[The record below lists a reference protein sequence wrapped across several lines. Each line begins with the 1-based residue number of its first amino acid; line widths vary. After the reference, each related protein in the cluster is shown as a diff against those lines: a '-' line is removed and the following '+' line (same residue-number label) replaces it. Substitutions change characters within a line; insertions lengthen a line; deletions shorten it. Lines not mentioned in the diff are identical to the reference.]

1 MTNVSPHAPKTV
13 EAWAFVQKMIGDIT
27 NIVAADAENEREL
40 IEGLGVVS
48 RVTALCSELTVEADP
63 DLPWF
68 FDMCSPT
75 RLVGGPN
82 PDGRYLLAMIRGDRS
97 YRVTGTRGT
106 TAYLGVQVLA
116 GTGMTPRRMAAYVS
130 DTDLTL
136 NDGGFAL
143 VFSATEPVSGR
154 ARRSA
159 VGADPGGCDVDRR
172 PRVHRRRRRR
182 ALRDAA
188 HRPPRPPNPPQ
199 PITDDEAAEQFTA
212 MAWTIMKL
220 TTLHRTIK
228 PELLDAAQHPRHR
241 GGRRSR
247 VRADT
252 TPDNLYMIGTFRL
265 ATDESLVLE
274 FEPPDTRYWN
284 VTLENI
290 WHECLEP
297 RRRHSSVTNK
307 GVTPDADGV
316 VRIAIGAN
324 DFGHGHWLDTGGRH
338 RGFVVL
344 RWLDNPDPP
353 KVSVEVRSGQAKR
366 VSAADRFDPAA
377 LIEQAREWA
386 GSDDFGTDLDENE
399 TWRDGLGLLC
409 DGFVEEARLNDL
421 GVEIAALDVVRALKN
436 RLQIVDW
443 RKAHPEIA
451 EEKIERPIFIVGQ
464 PRTGTTILFDLL
476 AQDPGA
482 AAAADMGGRRP
493 AAGAAARDV

>member
-1 MTNVSPHAPKTV
+1 MNDDSRAPKTV

-27 NIVAADAENEREL
+27 NIVTEDAENEREL
-40 IEGLGVVS
+40 LEGLGVIS

-82 PDGRYLLAMIRGDRS
+82 PDGRYLLAMIRGDRR

-116 GTGMTPRRMAAYVS
+116 GTGMTPRRMATYVS
-130 DTDLTL
+130 DTDLKL
-136 NDGGFAL
+136 NEAKFAL
-143 VFSATEPVSGR
+143 VFSATEPSPDELD
-154 ARRSA
+154 
-159 VGADPGGCDVDRR
+159 GAQWVQIPEDATSIVVREYI
-172 PRVHRRRRRR
+172 
-182 ALRDAA
+182 ADAA
-188 HRPPRPPNPPQ
+188 TGQTATLRIEPLGTHPPAT
-199 PITDDEAAEQFTA
+199 ITDDDAADQFTA

-228 PELLDAAQHPRHR
+228 PELMDLPNSLVTSGAADL
-241 GGRRSR
+241 GE
-247 VRADT
+247 ADT
-252 TPDNLYMIGTFRL
+252 TPDNLYMLGTFRL
-265 ATDESLVLE
+265 ADDESLVLE

-338 RGFVVL
+338 RGFVVF

-353 KVSVEVRSGQAKR
+353 KVSVEVRRGEAKR
-366 VSAADRFDPAA
+366 
-377 LIEQAREWA
+377 
-386 GSDDFGTDLDENE
+386 
-399 TWRDGLGLLC
+399 
-409 DGFVEEARLNDL
+409 
-421 GVEIAALDVVRALKN
+421 
-436 RLQIVDW
+436 
-443 RKAHPEIA
+443 
-451 EEKIERPIFIVGQ
+451 
-464 PRTGTTILFDLL
+464 
-476 AQDPGA
+476 
-482 AAAADMGGRRP
+482 
-493 AAGAAARDV
+493 